1 MDDLISRQTAL
12 GGLMLCDFAQDSRQ
26 YGGATVLFE
35 SSVRKMLEQI
45 PAAQKEPGKWIEEDN
60 GESYFYSCSKC
71 GKRFYNLLME
81 MMMGEYRYCPN
92 CGTKMDGVDDD
103 H

>member
-12 GGLMLCDFAQDSRQ
+12 DGLMLCDFAQDSRQ

-45 PAAQKEPGKWIEEDN
+45 PAVQIVKQTELTEECIQKIANAVADELERRREE
-60 GESYFYSCSKC
+60 
-71 GKRFYNLLME
+71 
-81 MMMGEYRYCPN
+81 
-92 CGTKMDGVDDD
+92 
-103 H
+103 